1 MCLHQDSVK
10 QSNDDTQRAVDLVDC
25 HAHLH
30 DCHCKSVSIPCVKP
44 MKTNRKRE
52 LLGAAV
58 SILLHVLLGA
68 VVLWLV
74 VWFVAAD

>member
-1 MCLHQDSVK
+1 
-10 QSNDDTQRAVDLVDC
+10 
-25 HAHLH
+25 
-30 DCHCKSVSIPCVKP
+30 